1 MITVESFFMTTN
13 PSVPDIS
20 LQAREA
26 RSQLASW
33 AKVPLRERLAI
44 VRAFRHRL
52 GERSRAIAKE
62 AANPFRNSVAET
74 MTAEV
79 MPLAAACRFLEK
91 EAASL
96 LRPRKRGVAG
106 SPFWLGAVRL
116 TTYREPCGV
125 ILVIASSN
133 YPLFLVGVQVM
144 QAVVSGNA
152 VLVKPGRDTTPV
164 TEMLLRLLTECGLPK
179 GLVQVLPETVEAA
192 EAAIDVG
199 VDKVFLTGSMA
210 SGSAVLGRLAR
221 TVTPSAMELS
231 GCDAVFVRE
240 DAKLII
246 VAKALAFGL
255 RFNKSATC
263 IAPRRVYVPA
273 ALVPELKRHIVEE
286 MRDLGPV
293 EVAPRTWEFLRDN
306 VTRSREQ
313 GAELVRGGVEPDHC
327 INPIVLAGLKDGDPM
342 LAADV
347 FAPVLALIETDGDED
362 ALEKSAACP
371 YALGSS
377 VFGQDRAAAARLGGK
392 VEAGIVVVNDLIA
405 ATADPRTSFGG
416 WKHSGFGSTRGPE
429 GLLECTRV
437 RNVVE
442 RRLLWWPHF
451 DPIEDADADLV
462 EAAVRVSHAPTLLG
476 RWRGFCDLIAAARAR
491 TKRSKFQA

>member
-1 MITVESFFMTTN
+1 MTTSLSVPEFSREAGDARSSVESW
-13 PSVPDIS
+13 S
-20 LQAREA
+20 
-26 RSQLASW
+26 
-33 AKVPLRERLAI
+33 KVPLRDRLAV

-52 GERSRAIAKE
+52 GGESRAIATE

-96 LRPRKRGVAG
+96 LRPRRRGVAG
-106 SPFWLGAVRL
+106 SPFWLGAVRV
-116 TTYREPCGV
+116 TTFREPCGV

-164 TEMLLRLLTECGLPK
+164 IAMLLRLLTESGLPV
-179 GLVQVLPETVEAA
+179 GLMRVLPETVEAA
-192 EAAIDVG
+192 EGVIDAG

-210 SGSAVLGRLAR
+210 SGSAVLGRLAK
-221 TVTPSAMELS
+221 TVTPAAMELS

-240 DAKLII
+240 DANLSV

-273 ALVPELKRHIVEE
+273 ALAPELKNHVVEA
-286 MRDLGPV
+286 MRDLGPI
-293 EVAPRTWEFLRDN
+293 EVASRTWEFLRDN
-306 VTRSREQ
+306 VGRSLEQ
-313 GAELVRGGVEPDHC
+313 GAEIVRGGVEPDHC
-327 INPIVLAGLKDGDPM
+327 INPIVLAGLKEGDPM

-347 FAPVLALIETDGDED
+347 FAPVLALIETGGDED
-362 ALEKSAACP
+362 ALRKNRECP

-377 VFGQDRAAAARLGGK
+377 VFGQNRAAAARLGERVG
-392 VEAGIVVVNDLIA
+392 AGIVVVNDLIA

-462 EAAVRVSHAPTLLG
+462 EAAVRVSHAPTLGG
-476 RWRGFCDLIAAARAR
+476 RWRGFLDLIAAARAHK
-491 TKRSKFQA
+491 KRSKS